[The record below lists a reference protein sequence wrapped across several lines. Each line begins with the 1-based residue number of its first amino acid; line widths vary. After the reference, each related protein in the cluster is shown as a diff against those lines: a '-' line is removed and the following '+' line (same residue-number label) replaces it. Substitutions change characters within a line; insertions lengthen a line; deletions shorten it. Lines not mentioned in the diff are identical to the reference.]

1 MTTARHSTAPT
12 GLPSLDVDAASHLQ
26 AMHDYLTYR
35 IQNTDGGF
43 IPFDEW
49 MHHALYAPGLGYY
62 AAGSTKFGS
71 EAPEGDFTTG
81 PELTPLFGQAL
92 AGQVAQILAAS
103 GSKTILEV
111 GAGTGALAA
120 ALIPALNLLDIRPR
134 YQILEVSADLR
145 ERQRQRLTGMQAN
158 IQWLNTLPNE
168 FTGCVIANE
177 VLDAM
182 PATLFR
188 WDEQGRVLEL
198 GVRLESDP
206 SLQANGDTAPNPG
219 PTPRFIMAERPAG
232 KTLQAAVAQRMPP
245 LPGYQSEINLQAE
258 AWVRQMGTWLKKGAA
273 LLIDYGFPQRE
284 FYHPQRAEGTLMCHF
299 RHHAHADP
307 LLYPGLQDITTH
319 VDFTAIADAAMDGG
333 LDILGY
339 TSQARFLM
347 NAGLIELLTGLDPH
361 DAAGYAKVVG
371 PVQKL
376 LSEAEMGEL
385 FKVMA
390 VGQGLDVPLMGFVSG
405 DRRNRL

>member
-1 MTTARHSTAPT
+1 M
-12 GLPSLDVDAASHLQ
+12 Q
-26 AMHDYLTYR
+26 DYLAYR
-35 IQNTDGGF
+35 IQHTDDGF
-43 IPFDEW
+43 MPFEEW
-49 MHHALYAPGLGYY
+49 MQHALYAPGLGYY

-92 AGQVAQILAAS
+92 AGQVAQILAAT
-103 GSKTILEV
+103 GTKTVLEV

-120 ALIPALNLLDIRPR
+120 ALIPALNLLDIRPQ
-134 YQILEVSADLR
+134 YQILEVSGELR
-145 ERQRQRLTGMQAN
+145 ERQQQRLEGLHAN
-158 IQWLNTLPNE
+158 VQWLKALPSD
-168 FTGCVIANE
+168 FKGCIIANE

-188 WDEQGRVLEL
+188 WDDAGNVLEL
-198 GVRLESDP
+198 GVGLES
-206 SLQANGDTAPNPG
+206 NGAQQDGAG
-219 PTPRFIMAERPAG
+219 PDAGQPRFVLAERPADEYLQ
-232 KTLQAAVAQRMPP
+232 TLVALRMPP
-245 LPGYQSEINLQAE
+245 LPGYRSEINIQAE
-258 AWVRQMGTWLKKGAA
+258 AWMRQLGAWLKKGAA

-319 VDFTAIADAAMDGG
+319 VDFTAMADAALEGG

-347 NAGLIELLTGLDPH
+347 NAGLIEILTGLDPH

-390 VGQGLDVPLMGFVSG
+390 VGRGLDVPLMGFTSG
-405 DRRNRL
+405 DRRDRL

>member
-1 MTTARHSTAPT
+1 MNTARHTTAPA
-12 GLPSLDVDAASHLQ
+12 GLPSLDADSASHLR
-26 AMHDYLTYR
+26 AMQDYLAYR
-35 IQNTDGGF
+35 IRHSEGGF
-43 IPFDEW
+43 MPFEEW

-62 AAGSTKFGS
+62 TAGSTKFGS
-71 EAPEGDFTTG
+71 DAPEGDFTTG

-92 AGQVAQILAAS
+92 AGQVAQILAAA
-103 GSKTILEV
+103 GSQTVLEV

-120 ALIPALNLLDIRPR
+120 ALIPALNLLEIRPR
-134 YQILEVSADLR
+134 YQILEVSGELR
-145 ERQRQRLTGMQAN
+145 ERQRQRLAGLHAN
-158 IQWLNTLPNE
+158 VQWLDALPAN
-168 FTGCVIANE
+168 FKGCIIANE

-182 PATLFR
+182 PATLFH
-188 WDEQGRVLEL
+188 WDDEGRLMEL
-198 GVRLESDP
+198 GVRLD
-206 SLQANGDTAPNPG
+206 APHADAADE
-219 PTPRFIMAERPAG
+219 PRFVLAERPADER
-232 KTLQAAVAQRMPP
+232 LQALVSRRMPP
-245 LPGYQSEINLQAE
+245 LPGYRSEINVQAE
-258 AWVRQMGTWLKKGAA
+258 TWTRQLGAWLKKGAA

-307 LLYPGLQDITTH
+307 LLYPGLQDITAH
-319 VDFTAIADAAMDGG
+319 VDFTAMADAALEGG

-390 VGQGLDVPLMGFVSG
+390 VGRGLDIPLMGFTSG
-405 DRRNRL
+405 DRRDRL